1 MFKVFSGL
9 WKTSSSFL
17 KAYLGLKR
25 KITKQKL
32 LSKKEADKLITE
44 AFENTHMKNIEKY
57 SDADELGS
65 LALKVNAL
73 LWIRKHA
80 KQGYEVNQ
88 FCDKEIKLIKDQIDG
103 RDILHKISAFDYEMI
118 KEYLESYDLYIDE
131 LNDIYRYNELI
142 NKDNNNNLNNS
153 NIH

>member
-1 MFKVFSGL
+1 MFKVISGL
-9 WKTSSSFL
+9 WKTSTSFL

-103 RDILHKISAFDYEMI
+103 RYILHKISAFDYEMI
-118 KEYLESYDLYIDE
+118 QEYLKSYDSLLTE
-131 LNDIYRYNELI
+131 LSEIHRYEELME
-142 NKDNNNNLNNS
+142 KGSKLS
-153 NIH
+153 VKNIH

>member
-32 LSKKEADKLITE
+32 LSQKEADKLITE

-103 RDILHKISAFDYEMI
+103 RYILHKISAFDYEMI
-118 KEYLESYDLYIDE
+118 QEYLKSYDSLLTE
-131 LNDIYRYNELI
+131 LSEIHRYEELME
-142 NKDNNNNLNNS
+142 KGSKLS
-153 NIH
+153 VKNIH

>member
-9 WKTSSSFL
+9 WKTSTSFL

-118 KEYLESYDLYIDE
+118 QEYLESYDSLLIELSDLYLYDE
-131 LNDIYRYNELI
+131 LM
-142 NKDNNNNLNNS
+142 KKGS
-153 NIH
+153 KTSVKNIH

>member
-1 MFKVFSGL
+1 MFKVISGL

-25 KITKQKL
+25 KITQQKL

-57 SDADELGS
+57 SDADQLGS

-88 FCDKEIKLIKDQIDG
+88 FCDKEIQLIKDQIDD

-118 KEYLESYDLYIDE
+118 QEYLESYDSLLIELSDLYLYDE
-131 LNDIYRYNELI
+131 LM
-142 NKDNNNNLNNS
+142 KKGS
-153 NIH
+153 KTSVKNIH

>member
-32 LSKKEADKLITE
+32 LSQKEADKLITE

-73 LWIRKHA
+73 LWIRKNA

-103 RDILHKISAFDYEMI
+103 RYILHKISAFDYEMI
-118 KEYLESYDLYIDE
+118 QEYLKSYDSLLTE
-131 LNDIYRYNELI
+131 LSEIHRYEELME
-142 NKDNNNNLNNS
+142 KGSKLS
-153 NIH
+153 VKNIH

>member
-9 WKTSSSFL
+9 WKTSTSFL

-118 KEYLESYDLYIDE
+118 QEYLESYDSLLTE
-131 LNDIYRYNELI
+131 LSDLYRYGELM
-142 NKDNNNNLNNS
+142 KKGSKNS
-153 NIH
+153 LKNIH

>member
-1 MFKVFSGL
+1 MFKVISGL

-25 KITKQKL
+25 KITQQKL

-57 SDADELGS
+57 SDADQLGS

-88 FCDKEIKLIKDQIDG
+88 FCDKEIQLIKDQIDD

-118 KEYLESYDLYIDE
+118 QEYLKSYDSLLIELSDLYLYDE
-131 LNDIYRYNELI
+131 LM
-142 NKDNNNNLNNS
+142 KKGS
-153 NIH
+153 KTSVKNIH